1 MAKRYCFTLNNY
13 GEGEYTHL
21 REQLQEH
28 GSYAVIGKEVGS
40 NGTPHLQGYVIWN
53 QRTSFEASKHRCGDR
68 CHLEIS
74 KGTPR
79 QNRDYCTKGGDF
91 IEIGVCP
98 DSGASRGR
106 STTVSRDEL
115 YSEYRGNFKRRRTGL
130 VEFADAHPGA
140 YGFSGHAMLRNT
152 LALAEPVERPTINV
166 EWIHGLPGVGKSR
179 YAHSKFPSAYIKDP
193 RTKWWNGYLLE
204 TEVIIDDFGPNG
216 IDINHLLRWFD
227 RYKCLVEVKG
237 DMVPLHATSFI
248 VTSNFTPSVCFQ
260 LVKYRHND
268 DVVYEDHPQLPA
280 LMRRIKLIHLSYIIN
295 VTKVNSVTN
304 PKQIHKSTP
313 KVYARG
319 RVYLRQR
326 QLL

>member
-13 GEGEYTHL
+13 VESELSDL
-21 REQLQEH
+21 RVQLEEH
-28 GSYAVIGKEVGS
+28 GSYAIVGKEVGS
-40 NGTPHLQGYVIWN
+40 NGTPHLQGYVIWK
-53 QRTSFEASKHRCGDR
+53 QRTSFETCKHRCGSR
-68 CHLEIS
+68 YHIEIS
-74 KGTPR
+74 RGTPR
-79 QNRDYCTKGGDF
+79 QNREYCSKGGDYF
-91 IEIGVCP
+91 EIGTCP

-115 YSEYRGNFKRRRTGL
+115 YSDYRSHFKRRRLGL
-130 VEFADAHPGA
+130 VQFADTHPGCF
-140 YGFSGHAMLRNT
+140 GFSGHNLLRNT
-152 LALAEPVERPTINV
+152 LSLSEPIDRPSISV
-166 EWIHGLPGVGKSR
+166 EWIYGLPGVGKSR
-179 YAHSKFPSAYIKDP
+179 YAHQKLPSAYIKDP

-237 DMVPLHATSFI
+237 DMVPLHATTFI

-280 LMRRIKLIHLSYIIN
+280 LMRRIKLSHLAYIN
-295 VTKVNSVTN
+295 VTKVNSGINKHEYTINQPQSVCTSQGFTVASGK
-304 PKQIHKSTP
+304 PK
-313 KVYARG
+313 
-319 RVYLRQR
+319 
-326 QLL
+326 